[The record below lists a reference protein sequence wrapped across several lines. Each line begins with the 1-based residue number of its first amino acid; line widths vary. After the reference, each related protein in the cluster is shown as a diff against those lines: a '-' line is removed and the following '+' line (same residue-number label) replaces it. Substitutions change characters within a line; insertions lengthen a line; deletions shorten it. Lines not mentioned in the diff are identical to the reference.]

1 VRVAIISDLKAPT
14 GATIQGNQIAEWF
27 QKKGLD
33 VTLVNSAIEKRNL
46 DDIQFESKGI
56 PTVIPTKSLANSI
69 KAVDPDVVLTT
80 TYSVDLIK
88 ELHTVQGIC
97 PVIYRACVCPI
108 ELHIMSGYSSQI
120 PHVVKFLKRFDGL
133 IVPSQTQADIMA
145 SFGCEESRIHKIRTA
160 VDVERIKPSYCKDPT
175 VLHFGRVLPKNNG
188 LTVLQAVK
196 MARFEIPELEL
207 GIAGTGNLNAF
218 YYQFMQKQFMFG
230 GVKFLGFYEDMNKVF
245 QECSVAVLPSITG
258 ALDNC
263 VIESFAAGLPCIMSD
278 IGPNKEFQSEEL
290 IKVRHDD
297 PVAIAKEIVKLLT
310 DENYYKKVRRAQFAE
325 LKNFDYGK
333 MIDEYIEV
341 LKAYADTHSP
351 A

>member
-1 VRVAIISDLKAPT
+1 MRVAIISDLKAPT
-14 GATIQGNQIAEWF
+14 GATIQGNQIASWF

-33 VTLVNSAIEKRNL
+33 VTLIHSAVEKRNM

-56 PTVIPTKSLANSI
+56 SAIIPTKSLANSI
-69 KAVDPDVVLTT
+69 KAVDPDIVLTT

-88 ELHTVQGIC
+88 ELHTIQGIC
-97 PVIYRACVCPI
+97 PVVYRACVCPI
-108 ELHIMSGYSSQI
+108 ELHIMSNYSSQI

-133 IVPSQTQADIMA
+133 IVPSQTQADIMV
-145 SFGCEESRIHKIRTA
+145 SFGCEGSRIHKVRTA
-160 VDVERIKPSYCKDPT
+160 VDTNRIKPSNCRDPT

-207 GIAGTGNLNAF
+207 GIAGKGNLNYF
-218 YYQFMQKQFMFG
+218 YHQFMQKQFMFG

-258 ALDNC
+258 ALENSVMESMAAQLP
-263 VIESFAAGLPCIMSD
+263 VITSD
-278 IGPNKEFQSEEL
+278 IGVNKEFESP
-290 IKVRHDD
+290 IKVEHDN
-297 PVAIAKEIVKLLT
+297 PVAIAREIVKLLT
-310 DENYYKKVRRAQFAE
+310 DDEYYNSICKRQLDEVKE
-325 LKNFDYGK
+325 KFDYNQ

-341 LKAYADTHSP
+341 LKSYGNTDSP
-351 A
+351 T